1 MALPKIRWF
10 LKAQVGVL
18 LLPAGLCLFAETSQR
33 RTLQA
38 TATGDSAGPWFWYGV
53 LSLIA
58 IVGGVGL
65 MVESGLLRGYPGQ
78 RPR

>member
-18 LLPAGLCLFAETSQR
+18 LLPAGLCLFAEAIQR

-38 TATGDSAGPWFWYGV
+38 MGGSAGPWFWYGV
-53 LSLIA
+53 LSLVA

-78 RPR
+78 RSR

>member
-18 LLPAGLCLFAETSQR
+18 LLPAGLCLFAETIQR
-33 RTLQA
+33 RTLQTMGA
-38 TATGDSAGPWFWYGV
+38 APGPWFWYGV
-53 LSLIA
+53 LSLVA

-78 RPR
+78 RRL

>member
-10 LKAQVGVL
+10 VKAQVGVL
-18 LLPAGLCLFAETSQR
+18 LLPAGLCLVGEAVQR

-38 TATGDSAGPWFWYGV
+38 MGSPHGPWFWYGTLGLV
-53 LSLIA
+53 L
-58 IVGGVGL
+58 VVTGVGL

-78 RPR
+78 QGR

>member
-18 LLPAGLCLFAETSQR
+18 LLPAGLCLFAEAIQR

-38 TATGDSAGPWFWYGV
+38 MGTAHGPWFWYGV
-53 LSLIA
+53 LSLVA
-58 IVGGVGL
+58 TVGGVGL

>member
-18 LLPAGLCLFAETSQR
+18 LLPAGLCLFAETIQR
-33 RTLQA
+33 RTLQTIGA
-38 TATGDSAGPWFWYGV
+38 ASGPWFWYGV
-53 LSLIA
+53 LSLVA